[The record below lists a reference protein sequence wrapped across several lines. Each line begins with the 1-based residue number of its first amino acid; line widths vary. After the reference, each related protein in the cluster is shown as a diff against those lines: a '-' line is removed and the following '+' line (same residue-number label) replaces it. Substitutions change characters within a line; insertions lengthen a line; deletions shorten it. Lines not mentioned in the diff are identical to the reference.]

1 MSKYLGKLLVEAGLV
16 SIPNEV
22 SVKYVKSRKAF
33 CFKVDRNPEFYVD
46 SVFCFKMVE
55 NRGMLPFQFKWSTGY
70 AVREK
75 KGVES
80 IKELRLDEYSFLGGR
95 KDIFW
100 KGLLESDNDFD
111 MICVIQYAFV
121 LCPSVLVEVI
131 RTYKRHRWGRLPN
144 HATPFMCLR
153 ERELGKSGRKK
164 GSKNVV
170 KGSDEEETFDDIV
183 SRCEHNLRVAVAKG
197 FFEWY
202 LEAYKEMCKAKG
214 QKFDK
219 ELCLKQWNEERAK
232 IGQ

>member
-16 SIPNEV
+16 SIPNQV
-22 SVKYVKSRKAF
+22 LVKYVKSRKAF

-46 SVFCFKMVE
+46 STFCIKMVK
-55 NRGMLPFQFKWSTGY
+55 NSGMLPFQFKWSTGY
-70 AVREK
+70 TVREK

-80 IKELRLDEYSFLGGR
+80 IKELRLEEYEFLGGR

-131 RTYKRHRWGRLPN
+131 RTYKRHRWGKSERAFIL
-144 HATPFMCLR
+144 LR

-164 GSKNVV
+164 GSKNIN
-170 KGSDEEETFDDIV
+170 KSLSETETLDDV
-183 SRCEHNLRVAVAKG
+183 LLRTEHNLRVAVAKG

-202 LEAYKEMCKAKG
+202 LEAYKEMCKAKE

-219 ELCLKQWNEERAK
+219 DLCLKQWNEERAK